1 MYSIEYS
8 KQAIRA
14 LLKMPSNTAALI
26 RAKLADLAQDPLAAR
41 NVKKLTGQP
50 GYRLRVGGW
59 RVLYLLDGT
68 RLLVRVTEIDTRG
81 EIVK

>member
-14 LLKMPSNTAALI
+14 LLKMPPNTAALI
-26 RAKLADLAQDPLAAR
+26 RTKLADLAQDPLAAR

-68 RLLVRVTEIDTRG
+68 RLLVRVMEIDTRG
-81 EIVK
+81 EIYK